1 MYRSVYEL
9 KKEELDELRMHLYF
23 TYEPKD
29 LENIGANTE
38 NWNETD
44 WENWRKEDI
53 PDYMVKK
60 SFSHISFVENDFGCN
75 V

>member
-1 MYRSVYEL
+1 MTINEL
-9 KKEELDELRMHLYF
+9 TREQFEELRMHLYC
-23 TYEPKD
+23 TYCPED
-29 LENIGANTE
+29 LDNIGANTE
-38 NWNETD
+38 NWTETD

-60 SFSHISFVENDFGCN
+60 SFSHISFVEDDFSCN